1 MGLDPQ
7 PLAGLRASTEE
18 EKVVEPEHPWSPSN
32 FSLPTSSPQSS
43 LITVLII
50 CEGCTYLR
58 PLQHVGNLRQVPHYL
73 LHYGV
78 RSTQQQLVNED
89 LD

>member
-1 MGLDPQ
+1 MGLAPQ
-7 PLAGLRASTEE
+7 LLPGLRASTE
-18 EKVVEPEHPWSPSN
+18 EKVVEPEHPWSLSN
-32 FSLPTSSPQSS
+32 LSLSTSSPQSS

-50 CEGCTYLR
+50 SEGCIYLR

-78 RSTQQQLVNED
+78 PSTQQQLVDED